1 MTPVLLPPGCHVP
14 LQVHPLMAGDVL
26 VEAPWAVAAAS
37 GPPEVALVPIHWAM
51 QLLDSVGGV
60 WIT

>member
-1 MTPVLLPPGCHVP
+1 
-14 LQVHPLMAGDVL
+14 MAGDVL